1 MVAVEA
7 ENRDLEWVEVGLWQE
22 ADLVHSSLGG
32 HSEGEWPA
40 GKCCLTQHG
49 LPSLCNL
56 LHYSC
61 HSTQHHHTGSVIVM
75 LLLETVTIKNMR

>member
-7 ENRDLEWVEVGLWQE
+7 ENRDSEWVEVGLWQL

-32 HSEGEWPA
+32 HSEGELHA
-40 GKCCLTQHG
+40 GECCLIQHG

-61 HSTQHHHTGSVIVM
+61 HSMQHCHHVYW
-75 LLLETVTIKNMR
+75 LCHCDAAA